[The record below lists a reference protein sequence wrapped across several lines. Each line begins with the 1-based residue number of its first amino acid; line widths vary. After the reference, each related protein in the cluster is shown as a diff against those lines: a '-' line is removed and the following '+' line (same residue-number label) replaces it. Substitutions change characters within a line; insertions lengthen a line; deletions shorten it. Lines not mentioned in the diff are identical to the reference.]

1 MVAHYGFMRKS
12 DENRVKTSKLDIFKL
27 YLTTRRLLF
36 IIYLAIDY

>member
-27 YLTTRRLLF
+27 YLTTREI
-36 IIYLAIDY
+36 IIYYILSD